1 MDFLVDY
8 VEELFQFFLGLSKE
22 QLQGAV
28 QDLKVMTPE
37 PMNSMLVDKQPREEA
52 IRKRAERL
60 SMVTRDVPP
69 TADPEGHSAEPGR
82 ASVML
87 HFLVKAILR
96 QVLNEM
102 NYIHTQMADGNNSY
116 LLLYSQWQISQKGK
130 AGSSLLELA
139 HYVLLA
145 KTP

>member
-8 VEELFQFFLGLSKE
+8 IEELFQFFLGLSKE

-28 QDLKVMTPE
+28 QDLKEITPE

-69 TADPEGHSAEPGR
+69 TTDPEEGHSTEPGR
-82 ASVML
+82 ASVMF
-87 HFLVKAILR
+87 HFLVKVILR
-96 QVLNEM
+96 QVF
-102 NYIHTQMADGNNSY
+102 QS
-116 LLLYSQWQISQKGK
+116 
-130 AGSSLLELA
+130 
-139 HYVLLA
+139 
-145 KTP
+145 

>member
-8 VEELFQFFLGLSKE
+8 VEELFQFFLGLGKE

-52 IRKRAERL
+52 VKKRAERL

-69 TADPEGHSAEPGR
+69 TTDPEEGHSAEPGR

-87 HFLVKAILR
+87 HFPVKAILR
-96 QVLNEM
+96 QV
-102 NYIHTQMADGNNSY
+102 IQS
-116 LLLYSQWQISQKGK
+116 
-130 AGSSLLELA
+130 
-139 HYVLLA
+139 
-145 KTP
+145 

>member
-1 MDFLVDY
+1 MDFFVDY

-28 QDLKVMTPE
+28 QELKEMTPE

-69 TADPEGHSAEPGR
+69 TTDPEEGHATESGR
-82 ASVML
+82 TSVRFHL
-87 HFLVKAILR
+87 TVKVIL
-96 QVLNEM
+96 
-102 NYIHTQMADGNNSY
+102 
-116 LLLYSQWQISQKGK
+116 
-130 AGSSLLELA
+130 
-139 HYVLLA
+139 
-145 KTP
+145 